1 MFRKLGIAAAV
12 VLVFV
17 AGGFALIRL
26 AGAGAT
32 EFRLDG
38 PVLHISGPVTGASAE
53 RLQRLL
59 EQNPG
64 IEVVSLGAIPGAD
77 DVSWVA
83 GMGRL
88 IRAAGLETRV
98 VGPVVNDGIFLF
110 LGGTV
115 RSVDGGSLILQS
127 DAVQRQAGVATDASV
142 AADADRQGF
151 VAAMLGGAEF
161 ADFMAETRAAQ
172 DTYVLTGDDI
182 ARFGLETAN

>member
-1 MFRKLGIAAAV
+1 
-12 VLVFV
+12 
-17 AGGFALIRL
+17 
-26 AGAGAT
+26 
-32 EFRLDG
+32 
-38 PVLHISGPVTGASAE
+38 
-53 RLQRLL
+53 
-59 EQNPG
+59 
-64 IEVVSLGAIPGAD
+64 
-77 DVSWVA
+77 
-83 GMGRL
+83 
-88 IRAAGLETRV
+88 

-161 ADFMAETRAAQ
+161 ADFMTETRATQ